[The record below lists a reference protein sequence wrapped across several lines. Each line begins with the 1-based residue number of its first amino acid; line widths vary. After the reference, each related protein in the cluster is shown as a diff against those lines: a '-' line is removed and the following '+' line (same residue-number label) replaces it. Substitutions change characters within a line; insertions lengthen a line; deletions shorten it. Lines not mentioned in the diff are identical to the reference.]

1 MTILNRQVTPNI
13 SLYELLFPF
22 TVNKAEILPFIEQ
35 AWSIEV
41 DRNLTRIATALQ
53 IIRDYY
59 GKPVIITS
67 CFRPVAWEIK
77 QGRKG
82 GSQHTTGLAV
92 DFYVVGIPLQE
103 VYDFIGYFTG
113 NPPKWNGGFFK
124 KGGRAINPKAK
135 FIHLDLRPEYAT
147 WSY

>member
-1 MTILNRQVTPNI
+1 MTILNRQVTSNI

-82 GSQHTTGLAV
+82 ASQHTTGLAV
-92 DFYVVGIPLQE
+92 DFYVVGVPLQE
-103 VYDFIGYFTG
+103 VYDFI
-113 NPPKWNGGFFK
+113 NSIFK
-124 KGGRAINPKAK
+124 QGGRAINPKAK
-135 FIHLDLRPEYAT
+135 FIHLDLRSDYAT

>member
-41 DRNLTRIATALQ
+41 DRNLTRVATALQ

-67 CFRPVAWEIK
+67 CFRPVAWEIR

-92 DFYVVGIPLQE
+92 DFYVVGVSLQE
-103 VYDFIGYFTG
+103 VYDFI
-113 NPPKWNGGFFK
+113 NSIFK
-124 KGGRAINPKAK
+124 QGDRAMNPKAK
-135 FIHLDLRPEYAT
+135 FIHLDLRSDYAT